1 MDRRRSVT
9 VRGAARRRALKE
21 HTVTE
26 AIFWACAD
34 VLILGAQ
41 LPRAA
46 NLPPPAELRQRILT
60 ALDAMVGKGRASGLP
75 DAELVEARY
84 ALVAFI
90 DEQILKSNWPGRAEW
105 MGQPL
110 QLQLYGEYT
119 AGENFFNRLRA
130 LLQQGGTALALEIY
144 YLCLALGFRGSYG
157 NSADQRPLMQFS
169 DAARQR
175 VTKGL
180 PSAAKLGPHSEPR
193 ERVGAARSSNA
204 PLIGLIVGCIFVGLL
219 VVFGLERISHMH
231 LQETL
236 QALPAGSARAGS

>member
-1 MDRRRSVT
+1 MN
-9 VRGAARRRALKE
+9 
-21 HTVTE
+21 E
-26 AIFWACAD
+26 AMFWACAD
-34 VLILGAQ
+34 VLILGSQ

-60 ALDAMVGKGRASGLP
+60 ALDAMVGKGRELGVP
-75 DAELVEARY
+75 DIELVEARY

-119 AGENFFNRLRA
+119 AGENFFNRLRM
-130 LLQQGGTALALEIY
+130 LLQQGGTALALEVY
-144 YLCLALGFRGSYG
+144 YLCLALGFRGTYG
-157 NSADQRPLMQFS
+157 NSADQRPLTQFS

-180 PSAAKLGPHSEPR
+180 PSASKLGPHAEPH
-193 ERVGAARSSNA
+193 ERVGAARSTNA
-204 PLIGLIVGCIFVGLL
+204 PLIGLIVGCIVVALL
-219 VVFGLERISHMH
+219 VVFGLERILHMH
-231 LQETL
+231 LKETL
-236 QALPAGSARAGS
+236 QAMPAGTTRTGS

>member
-1 MDRRRSVT
+1 MN
-9 VRGAARRRALKE
+9 
-21 HTVTE
+21 E
-26 AIFWACAD
+26 AMFWACAD
-34 VLILGAQ
+34 VLILGSQ

-60 ALDAMVGKGRASGLP
+60 ALDAMVGKGRELGVP
-75 DAELVEARY
+75 DIELVEARY

-119 AGENFFNRLRA
+119 AGENFFNRLRM
-130 LLQQGGTALALEIY
+130 LLQQGGTD
-144 YLCLALGFRGSYG
+144 G
-157 NSADQRPLMQFS
+157 NSADQRPLTQFS

-180 PSAAKLGPHSEPR
+180 PSASKLGPHAEPH
-193 ERVGAARSSNA
+193 ERVGAARSTNA
-204 PLIGLIVGCIFVGLL
+204 PLIGLIVGCIVVALL
-219 VVFGLERISHMH
+219 VVFGLERILHMH
-231 LQETL
+231 LKETL
-236 QALPAGSARAGS
+236 QAMPAGTTRTGS